1 MTLEANLLEVNK
13 FCVFTAV
20 LPDIT
25 LSNTLLYITFKAAV
39 NFL

>member
-13 FCVFTAV
+13 FCVFTA
-20 LPDIT
+20 DIT